1 MRTRAE
7 LLFYIGMN
15 YSKLPISISDQI
27 SLLKGRG
34 LVIGD
39 DSYAKEQLGIISYF
53 RLADYFQPLEDNHSL
68 HTYKSDATFED
79 AVTLYYFDKELRS
92 LIFTAIQSIE
102 IALRSKM
109 INHCALRY
117 GAHWFMDFEWFKDRS
132 IFMSTLKK
140 IIGDTER
147 SKEEYIKEYY
157 QDYTSPILPPAWK
170 TLEVITFGSLSK
182 MYENLK
188 EKVVKREIARELKVP
203 THLILENWIQCTAVM
218 RNLCC
223 HHNRIWNRRF
233 AVKPQLPNR
242 LEGKWII
249 SSTSL
254 PVKLYWLLCVF
265 QYLEDAIHPE
275 NTFRTKLKE
284 LLAKY
289 PSVDVGAM
297 GFPSDWQDNPLWN
310 E

>member
-39 DSYAKEQLGIISYF
+39 DAYAKEQLGIISYF
-53 RLADYFQPLEDNHSL
+53 RLADYLQPLEDNHSL
-68 HTYKSDATFED
+68 HTFKSDATFED

-132 IFMSTLKK
+132 IF
-140 IIGDTER
+140 
-147 SKEEYIKEYY
+147 
-157 QDYTSPILPPAWK
+157 A
-170 TLEVITFGSLSK
+170 LS
-182 MYENLK
+182 
-188 EKVVKREIARELKVP
+188 
-203 THLILENWIQCTAVM
+203 
-218 RNLCC
+218 
-223 HHNRIWNRRF
+223 
-233 AVKPQLPNR
+233 
-242 LEGKWII
+242 
-249 SSTSL
+249 
-254 PVKLYWLLCVF
+254 
-265 QYLEDAIHPE
+265 
-275 NTFRTKLKE
+275 
-284 LLAKY
+284 
-289 PSVDVGAM
+289 
-297 GFPSDWQDNPLWN
+297 
-310 E
+310 

>member
-39 DSYAKEQLGIISYF
+39 DAYAKEQLGIISYF

-68 HTYKSDATFED
+68 HTFKSDATFED

-147 SKEEYIKEYY
+147 SKEEYIR
-157 QDYTSPILPPAWK
+157 ILSG
-170 TLEVITFGSLSK
+170 LYFS
-182 MYENLK
+182 Y
-188 EKVVKREIARELKVP
+188 
-203 THLILENWIQCTAVM
+203 
-218 RNLCC
+218 
-223 HHNRIWNRRF
+223 
-233 AVKPQLPNR
+233 
-242 LEGKWII
+242 
-249 SSTSL
+249 SSSS
-254 PVKLYWLLCVF
+254 
-265 QYLEDAIHPE
+265 LEDLGSYYI
-275 NTFRTKLKE
+275 R
-284 LLAKY
+284 
-289 PSVDVGAM
+289 
-297 GFPSDWQDNPLWN
+297 FPFKNV
-310 E
+310 

>member
-39 DSYAKEQLGIISYF
+39 DAYAKEQLGIISYF
-53 RLADYFQPLEDNHSL
+53 RLADYLQPLEDNHSL
-68 HTYKSDATFED
+68 HTFKSDATFED

-132 IFMSTLKK
+132 ILILFFLQLGRPWKLLHSVPFQKCMRTLK
-140 IIGDTER
+140 R
-147 SKEEYIKEYY
+147 R
-157 QDYTSPILPPAWK
+157 
-170 TLEVITFGSLSK
+170 LSRGK
-182 MYENLK
+182 LREN
-188 EKVVKREIARELKVP
+188 
-203 THLILENWIQCTAVM
+203 
-218 RNLCC
+218 
-223 HHNRIWNRRF
+223 
-233 AVKPQLPNR
+233 
-242 LEGKWII
+242 
-249 SSTSL
+249 
-254 PVKLYWLLCVF
+254 
-265 QYLEDAIHPE
+265 
-275 NTFRTKLKE
+275 
-284 LLAKY
+284 
-289 PSVDVGAM
+289 
-297 GFPSDWQDNPLWN
+297 
-310 E
+310 